1 MARRFGKFNKN
12 QKRDKNGKWTSGGGS
27 AKSAAAKKKRNQKN
41 TRRKLAVG
49 SVGIGAGIGY
59 LALGP
64 IGALAGAG
72 VVAANNARL
81 GRKYKKT
88 RR

>member
-1 MARRFGKFNKN
+1 MAFNRN
-12 QKRDKNGKWTSGGGS
+12 QKRDRNGKWTSGGGS
-27 AKSAAAKKKRNQKN
+27 SKAKAAAKKKRNQKN

-49 SVGIGAGIGY
+49 SVGIGAGVGY

-72 VVAANNARL
+72 IVAANNARL
-81 GRKYKKT
+81 GRKFKKT
-88 RR
+88 RGK